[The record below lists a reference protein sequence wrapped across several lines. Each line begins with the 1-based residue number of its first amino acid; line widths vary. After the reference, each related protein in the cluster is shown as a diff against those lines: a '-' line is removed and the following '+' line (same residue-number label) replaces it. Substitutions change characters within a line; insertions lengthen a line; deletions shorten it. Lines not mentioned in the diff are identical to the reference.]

1 MIGTSMAVWA
11 DEYDWSQYVAEVDL
25 QIEAP
30 EADRTSLAS
39 TAQEY
44 MPLLP
49 RASVQINGYFDGV
62 MPNGYAA
69 EMEARLGASSSV
81 VSILT
86 DRNDSDCAAY
96 VLADAANYELNVG
109 SPTSGLITLSG
120 RFVGRSPVR
129 RGLRIYDGTFSAIS
143 DGAAV
148 DFGAGVSTGGLAALH
163 VASITGTANAATIT
177 VESSPDNSTWLSE
190 GSFSVSAVGGYTL
203 VLSGTVSRYVRLACD
218 NLGGATA
225 MRCMAIVSL

>member
-11 DEYDWSQYVAEVDL
+11 DEYDWSQYVAEIDL
-25 QIEAP
+25 QMEVP
-30 EADRTSLAS
+30 EAVRTSLAS
-39 TAQEY
+39 TAEEY
-44 MPLLP
+44 RPLLP

-69 EMEARLGASSSV
+69 EMEARLGAGSSV

-96 VLADAANYELNVG
+96 VLADAINYELNVG

-177 VESSPDNSTWLSE
+177 VESSPDNSTWLAE